1 MKLLIVSSEGMMAR
15 KFHSLWSH
23 VLIHFHETYTLVLRL
38 VAISLILPTD
48 TSECER
54 IFSLMNDLKTELRNG
69 LGQENLRNLMVWHTA
84 AKDVPFQEVPIME
97 ILEEFRNLSGIRSR
111 KAHRGTAPP
120 KYNIRV
126 KEELDE

>member
-1 MKLLIVSSEGMMAR
+1 MKLLIISSEGMMAR
-15 KFHSLWSH
+15 RFHSLWSH
-23 VLIHFHETYTLVLRL
+23 VLIQYHERFSLVLRL

-54 IFSLMNDLKTELRNG
+54 VFSLMNDLKTELRSR

-84 AKDVPFQEVPIME
+84 AKDLPFEKVPVLE
-97 ILEEFRNLSGIRSR
+97 ILEEFRNLSGIRGR

-120 KYNIRV
+120 KYDFRV